1 MNCKA
6 SKNVA
11 LKKFPVIDI
20 GRCSECYGCT
30 EVAPD
35 IFRYNVEAGIMDV
48 IEQQVYPEDIVNEAI
63 KNCPKDCISWD
74 TVQVVITK
82 D

>member
-1 MNCKA
+1 MNCMA
-6 SKNVA
+6 SKN
-11 LKKFPVIDI
+11 LMLRKFPVIDI
-20 GRCSECYGCT
+20 GRCSECCGCT

-35 IFRYNVEAGIMDV
+35 VFRYNIEAGIMDV
-48 IEQQVYPEDIVNEAI
+48 IDQQDYPENIVNEAI

-74 TVQVVITK
+74 NVQAAVSR